1 MQITIDGK
9 ACSCEKGEYVLEVA
23 RRNGIV
29 IPTLCH
35 HPAVPGRGCC
45 RVCLVEATEHGRTK
59 VVTACVYPVK
69 EGLEVQTD
77 TKRIREERSMVLAFM
92 EKRARESERIRDLCK
107 IYHAPDVV
115 RIADGETTRCILCG
129 LCVTACRAL
138 GTGAI
143 AAIDRGID
151 KRIATPYDNPS
162 AECIGCGSCAHICPT
177 GNITYEDDAET
188 RTIWKRTFTLARCEE
203 CGEVIGT
210 EEEFAYAAGLSGLDE
225 VPRLCPSCRRH
236 HDAHSIKAALG
247 A

>member
-1 MQITIDGK
+1 
-9 ACSCEKGEYVLEVA
+9 
-23 RRNGIV
+23 
-29 IPTLCH
+29 
-35 HPAVPGRGCC
+35 
-45 RVCLVEATEHGRTK
+45 
-59 VVTACVYPVK
+59 
-69 EGLEVQTD
+69 
-77 TKRIREERSMVLAFM
+77 MVLAFM

-236 HDAHSIKAALG
+236 HDAQSIKAALG